1 MMIMMMMLMMLMMLM
16 MMLQHNLAID
26 TQGHAYSLPSQL
38 SLDTVPPGLPQPRV
52 TQVVCGK
59 VAASKN
65 I

>member
-1 MMIMMMMLMMLMMLM
+1 MMIMMMIMMMMMM
-16 MMLQHNLAID
+16 QHNLAID

>member
-1 MMIMMMMLMMLMMLM
+1 MMITM

>member
-1 MMIMMMMLMMLMMLM
+1 MMITMMIMMIMMMIM

>member
-1 MMIMMMMLMMLMMLM
+1 MMMMMI
-16 MMLQHNLAID
+16 LQHNLAID

>member
-1 MMIMMMMLMMLMMLM
+1 MMMMKIMMIMMM

>member
-1 MMIMMMMLMMLMMLM
+1 MVMMMMMIRM